1 MADAPPAY
9 LALDLWMALG
19 FDSRDFDT
27 YYERNG
33 WANTWSNLLAGVRDI
48 VGREFCLQVVDNE
61 YCQLEAGHMGPHMG
75 ESDLGYG
82 EPLPVRKARI
92 SSTDSET
99 R

>member
-19 FDSRDFDT
+19 FDSRDFDA

-48 VGREFCLQVVDNE
+48 VGREYCLQVVDNE
-61 YCQLEAGHMGPHMG
+61 YCQLDAGHIGPHMG
-75 ESDLGYG
+75 ESDCQHVH
-82 EPLPVRKARI
+82 EAPI
-92 SSTDSET
+92 SET
-99 R
+99 GDDRG